1 MFNVHRHVGFDQRFQ
16 RKKTFTIP
24 LIILLFGQQKIEEHF
39 SDWSFFMII
48 IALFFA
54 SKNINICL
62 RYSTH
67 FSYRKIKVFCRLSL
81 ALSLS
86 RTLSFYHKHML
97 TPSLSL
103 SLSLS
108 LSSNP
113 LECAKKTPPRKKK
126 VTKNISL
133 KRRL

>member
-86 RTLSFYHKHML
+86 LSHSLFLPQTYAHTLSF
-97 TPSLSL
+97 
-103 SLSLS
+103 SLS